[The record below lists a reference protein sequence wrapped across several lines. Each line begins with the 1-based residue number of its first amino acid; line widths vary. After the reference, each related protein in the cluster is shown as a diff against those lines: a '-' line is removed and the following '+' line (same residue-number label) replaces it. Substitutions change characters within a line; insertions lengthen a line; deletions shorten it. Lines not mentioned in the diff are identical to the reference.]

1 LAAMS
6 EEILGVIGGTGLSDI
21 EGLEGTEQKELETP
35 FGRPSGAYL
44 CGTLH
49 GTRVAFLPRHG
60 AGHVLMPSE
69 VNYRANIHGFRQL
82 GVRYV
87 LSISAV
93 GSLKEDIRPGD
104 MVLPA
109 QFIDRT
115 RGRAGTFFGRG
126 AVAHVQFGDPV
137 CPRMVAAV
145 AAVLREGGVRFHTG
159 CTYVAMEGPV
169 FSSRAESELY
179 RGWGAHVIGMTSIP
193 EAKLAREAE
202 ICYAT
207 LALSTDYDCWHQ
219 TEEEVSVDA
228 VIQLIAKN
236 ISVAKQT
243 IAGLCRRFPPPGA
256 CKCQKAL
263 EGALLTPVDLI
274 PEETRRR
281 LEVLAGRFF
290 N

>member
-1 LAAMS
+1 MS

-21 EGLEGTEQKELETP
+21 EGLEGAESKELETP
-35 FGRPSGAYL
+35 FGKPSGAYL

-49 GTRVAFLPRHG
+49 GTRVVFLPRHG
-60 AGHVLMPSE
+60 PGHVLMPTE
-69 VNYRANIHGFRQL
+69 VNYRANIHGFRQM

-87 LSISAV
+87 LSVSAV
-93 GSLKEDIRPGD
+93 GSLKEDIHPGD
-104 MVLPA
+104 MVLPS

-115 RGRAGTFFGRG
+115 RGRASTFFGGG

-137 CPRMVAAV
+137 CPRMVDALAE
-145 AAVLREGGVRFHTG
+145 VLKENRVRFHTG

-169 FSSRAESELY
+169 FSTRAESELY
-179 RGWGAHVIGMTSIP
+179 RNWGADVIGMTSIP

-219 TEEEVSVDA
+219 TEDEVSVEA
-228 VIQLIAKN
+228 VIQLIARN

-243 IAGLCRRFPPPGA
+243 IAGLCRRFPPKGF
-256 CKCQKAL
+256 CKCQQAL
-263 EGALLTPVDLI
+263 EGALLTPVELI
-274 PEETRRR
+274 PGETRKR

-290 N
+290 G

>member
-1 LAAMS
+1 MS

-21 EGLEGTEQKELETP
+21 EGLEEMESKELETP
-35 FGRPSGAYL
+35 FGKPSGAYL

-60 AGHVLMPSE
+60 PGHVLMPTE

-87 LSISAV
+87 LSVSAV
-93 GSLKEDIRPGD
+93 GSLKEDIHPGD

-115 RGRAGTFFGRG
+115 RGRSGTFFGGG

-137 CPRMVAAV
+137 CPRMVKALAG
-145 AAVLREGGVRFHTG
+145 VLEENQVPFHTG

-169 FSSRAESELY
+169 FSTRAESELY
-179 RGWGAHVIGMTSIP
+179 RSWGADVIGMTSIP

-219 TEEEVSVDA
+219 TEEEVSVEA
-228 VIQLIAKN
+228 VIRLIARN

-243 IAGLCRRFPPPGA
+243 IAGLCKSFPPPGS
-256 CKCQKAL
+256 CRCQQAL
-263 EGALLTPVDLI
+263 EGALLTPVELI
-274 PEETRRR
+274 PDETKKR

-290 N
+290 R

>member
-1 LAAMS
+1 MS

-21 EGLEGTEQKELETP
+21 EGLEGAQSKELETP
-35 FGRPSGAYL
+35 FGKPSGAYL
-44 CGTLH
+44 CGTVH
-49 GTRVAFLPRHG
+49 GTRVVFLPRHG
-60 AGHVLMPSE
+60 IGHVLMPSE

-87 LSISAV
+87 LSVSAV
-93 GSLKEDIRPGD
+93 GSLKENIHPGD

-115 RGRAGTFFGRG
+115 RGRAGTFFGGG

-137 CPRMVAAV
+137 CPRMVEALAG
-145 AAVLREGGVRFHTG
+145 VLKENQVRFHTD

-169 FSSRAESELY
+169 FSTRAESELY
-179 RGWGAHVIGMTSIP
+179 RSWGADVIGMTSIP

-207 LALSTDYDCWHQ
+207 LALSTDYDCWHH
-219 TEEEVSVDA
+219 TEEEVSVEA
-228 VIQLIAKN
+228 VIQLIARN

-243 IAGLCRRFPPPGA
+243 ISGLCKRFPPPGS
-256 CKCQKAL
+256 CKCQQAL

-274 PEETRRR
+274 PPETKKR
-281 LEVLAGRFF
+281 LQLLAGRFF
-290 N
+290 G

>member
-1 LAAMS
+1 MS

-21 EGLEGTEQKELETP
+21 EELEGIESKVLETP
-35 FGRPSGAYL
+35 FGRPSGPYL
-44 CGTLH
+44 CGMLH

-82 GVRYV
+82 GARYV

-93 GSLKEDIRPGD
+93 GSLKEDIHPGD
-104 MVLPA
+104 VVLPA

-115 RGRAGTFFGRG
+115 RGRAGTFFGGG

-137 CPRMVAAV
+137 CRRLVAAV
-145 AAVLREGGVRFHTG
+145 ASVLKDNGVRFHTG

-169 FSSRAESELY
+169 FSTRAESELY
-179 RGWGAHVIGMTSIP
+179 RSWGAHVIGMTSIP

-219 TEEEVSVDA
+219 TEEEVSVDG
-228 VIQLIAKN
+228 VIQIIAKN

-243 IAGLCRRFPPPGA
+243 IAGLCRKFPPPGT
-256 CKCQKAL
+256 CKCQQAL
-263 EGALLTPVDLI
+263 EGALLTPVDFI
-274 PEETRRR
+274 PEETRGR
-281 LEVLAGRFF
+281 LGLLAGRFF
-290 N
+290 R

>member
-1 LAAMS
+1 MS

-21 EGLEGTEQKELETP
+21 EGLEGAQSQELDTP
-35 FGRPSGAYL
+35 FGKPSGAYL

-60 AGHVLMPSE
+60 PGHVLMPTE

-87 LSISAV
+87 LSVSAV
-93 GSLKEDIRPGD
+93 GSLKEDIHPGD

-115 RGRAGTFFGRG
+115 RGRAGTFFGGG

-137 CPRMVAAV
+137 CSRMVEALAR
-145 AAVLREGGVRFHTG
+145 VLKENQVRFHTG

-169 FSSRAESELY
+169 FSTRAESELY
-179 RGWGAHVIGMTSIP
+179 RSWGADVIGMTSIP

-219 TEEEVSVDA
+219 TEEEVSVEA
-228 VIQLIAKN
+228 VIQLIVRN

-243 IAGLCRRFPPPGA
+243 ISGLCQRFPPPGY
-256 CKCQKAL
+256 CKCQQAL
-263 EGALLTPVDLI
+263 EGALLTPVELI
-274 PEETRRR
+274 PDETKKR

-290 N
+290 G

>member
-1 LAAMS
+1 MS
-6 EEILGVIGGTGLSDI
+6 ERILGVIGGTGLSDI
-21 EGLEGTEQKELETP
+21 EGLQGAQSQELETP
-35 FGRPSGAYL
+35 FGKPSGAYL
-44 CGTLH
+44 SGTLH
-49 GTRVAFLPRHG
+49 GTRVVFLPRHG
-60 AGHVLMPSE
+60 SGHVLMPTE

-87 LSISAV
+87 LSVSAV
-93 GSLKEDIRPGD
+93 GSLKEDIHPGD

-115 RGRAGTFFGRG
+115 RGRAGTFFGGG

-137 CPRMVAAV
+137 CPRMVEALTG
-145 AAVLREGGVRFHTG
+145 VLKENRVRFHTG

-169 FSSRAESELY
+169 FSTRAESELY
-179 RGWGAHVIGMTSIP
+179 RSWGADVIGMTSIP

-219 TEEEVSVDA
+219 TEEEVSVEA
-228 VIQLIAKN
+228 VMQLIARN

-243 IAGLCRRFPPPGA
+243 IAGLCQRFPPAGS
-256 CKCQKAL
+256 CKCQQAL
-263 EGALLTPVDLI
+263 EGALLTPVELI
-274 PEETRRR
+274 PDETKKR

-290 N
+290 G

>member
-1 LAAMS
+1 MS
-6 EEILGVIGGTGLSDI
+6 EEILGVIGGTGLSGI
-21 EGLEGTEQKELETP
+21 EGLEGAEKQELDTP
-35 FGRPSGAYL
+35 FGKPSGAYL
-44 CGTLH
+44 CGTLY
-49 GTRVAFLPRHG
+49 GTRVVFLPRHG

-87 LSISAV
+87 LSVSAV
-93 GSLKEDIRPGD
+93 GSLKEDIPPGD
-104 MVLPA
+104 MVLPT

-115 RGRAGTFFGRG
+115 RGRAGTFFGGG

-145 AAVLREGGVRFHTG
+145 ASVLKEQGVRFHAG

-169 FSSRAESELY
+169 FSTRAESELY
-179 RGWGAHVIGMTSIP
+179 RSWGAHVIGMTSIP

-219 TEEEVSVDA
+219 TEDEVSVEA
-228 VIQLIAKN
+228 VVQLIARN
-236 ISVAKQT
+236 ISTAKQI
-243 IAGLCRRFPPPGA
+243 IAGLCRQFPPLGF
-256 CKCQKAL
+256 CKCQQAL
-263 EGALLTPVDLI
+263 EGALLTPVDMI
-274 PEETRRR
+274 PAETQKR
-281 LEVLAGRFF
+281 LGMLAGRFF
-290 N
+290 K